1 MTANEPYQDQP
12 PPQRVAVGL
21 SFGDGFQ
28 FGCGFFAASLVAT
41 LVIALLALLVGLG
54 LSLAGFGVLQGLF
67 GS

>member
-1 MTANEPYQDQP
+1 MTPNEPHTDQP
-12 PPQRVAVGL
+12 APQRVAVGL

-41 LVIALLALLVGLG
+41 LVIALLAVLIGLG
-54 LSLAGFGVLQGLF
+54 LSLAGFGVLQGLL